1 MKKIVFLLV
10 FSLVLSIGLYAVDN
24 PEQLLKELGI
34 EMVKIPGKNFEIMST
49 EVTQKTYKA
58 VMGKNEANHEG
69 DDLPVDCVDM
79 FPAIKFCNVL
89 SEKLGYTP
97 VYSQKGFKI
106 EQDKSANGFRLPTVE
121 EWQYAAKGGEA
132 YKYAGSDNLDEV
144 AWYSDNSEYNTH
156 QVGQKKANGYGLYD
170 MSGNVQEWCW
180 FPHDIGYTCVCG
192 GGYRGYA
199 SDCDISNFQIAQYVI
214 LGTGVGLRVVR
225 NIQ

>member
-1 MKKIVFLLV
+1 MNKIVFLLV
-10 FSLVLSIGLYAVDN
+10 FSLALSMGLYAVDN
-24 PEQLLKELGI
+24 SEQLLKELGI
-34 EMVKIPGKNFEIMST
+34 EMIKIPGKNFEIMST

-69 DDLPVDCVDM
+69 DDLPVDCVGM

-97 VYSQKGFKI
+97 VYSQNGFKI
-106 EQDKSANGFRLPTVE
+106 ELDKSANGFRLPTVE

-144 AWYSDNSEYNTH
+144 AWYMDNSKYNTH
-156 QVGQKKANGYGLYD
+156 PVRQKKANGYGLYD

-199 SDCDISNFQIAQYVI
+199 SDCDISNFQIAQNVI
-214 LGTGVGLRVVR
+214 LGNGVGLRVVR